1 MPASPC
7 RSSRCRSCGSI
18 SSPTRRPR
26 SRWASIRRRRTSWP
40 AHPGGCGD
48 RIVDRAMWARILV
61 IGAVMGLVSLAVLD
75 LLLPE
80 GLLPSSLAPGGTTDL
95 RTARTAAFT
104 TLVLAQLFN
113 ALNSRSDLR
122 SAFVGI
128 FDNRWLWGAIGIGVI
143 AQIAVVHL
151 QILQAAFATSS
162 LSAAQWAVCAGAA
175 SLVLWIEEAVKAV
188 RRAVRRSAR

>member
-1 MPASPC
+1 
-7 RSSRCRSCGSI
+7 
-18 SSPTRRPR
+18 
-26 SRWASIRRRRTSWP
+26 
-40 AHPGGCGD
+40 
-48 RIVDRAMWARILV
+48 MWARILV